1 MNCVTAFFHKNIELF
16 CEMGKFCYFA
26 RKFYNKFRGDPVN
39 NTQFDIEQ
47 VLDLNKWEAVQ
58 ESIAIATHLAIILVD
73 YRGRPVT
80 KHSQVQPFCQLVRNH
95 PELSVYCEKCD
106 SRGGLEAVRTGE
118 PFIYRCHFDIVDMAI
133 PIMIDN
139 RYVGAIMA
147 GEILLEEEQ
156 EDLEQVLQ
164 VEDQTF
170 LNTFKKEHHFLI
182 DQYPRFTKEDL
193 KKSAEMLEKISE
205 YIVSEAIKK
214 DYLIKA
220 YRQTLRLSK
229 RKDSVDEQSLD
240 LEFVQQDIQH
250 SKLENRLQDSTGV
263 YLAKNPLLQP
273 AIDLVFEN
281 KANHVDLKTL
291 AEVSNL
297 SPSYLSR
304 LLKEEFGE
312 PFSKIYG
319 KLKVYWAQQL
329 LETTDWP
336 IAEISDA
343 LGYIEPSYFVR
354 SFKKITGI
362 TPLKYRKDQ
371 QRLK

>member
-1 MNCVTAFFHKNIELF
+1 MILQESSI
-16 CEMGKFCYFA
+16 MQW
-26 RKFYNKFRGDPVN
+26 RGDRVS

-73 YRGRPVT
+73 YRGKPITR
-80 KHSQVQPFCQLVRNH
+80 HSEVKPFCQLVRNH

-106 SRGGLEAVRTGE
+106 SRGGLEAVRTGQ
-118 PFIYRCHFDIVDMAI
+118 PFFYRCHFNIVDMAI

-147 GEILLEEEQ
+147 GEILLAEGQEE
-156 EDLEQVLQ
+156 LEQVLQ
-164 VEDQTF
+164 LEDQ
-170 LNTFKKEHHFLI
+170 LYLKTFKKQHQELI
-182 DQYPRFTKEDL
+182 DHYPRFSQENL

-220 YRQTLRLSK
+220 YKQTLRLSK
-229 RKDSVDEQSLD
+229 QKTSFNEDVLD
-240 LEFVQQDIQH
+240 LEFVQKDIQYT
-250 SKLENRLQDSTGV
+250 KLENRLQESNGV
-263 YLAKNPLLQP
+263 YLAKNKLLQP

-281 KANHVDLKTL
+281 KERHIDLKTL
-291 AEVSNL
+291 AAVTNV

-304 LLKEEFGE
+304 LLKAEFGE

-319 KLKVYWAQQL
+319 RLKVYWAEQL
-329 LETTDWP
+329 LETTNWA
-336 IAEISDA
+336 ISEISDA
-343 LGYIEPSYFVR
+343 LGFVEPSYFVR
-354 SFKKITGI
+354 SFKKITGV
-362 TPLKYRKDQ
+362 TPLNYRKEKM
-371 QRLK
+371 RTE

>member
-1 MNCVTAFFHKNIELF
+1 MN
-16 CEMGKFCYFA
+16 G
-26 RKFYNKFRGDPVN
+26 RGDRVN
-39 NTQFDIEQ
+39 NAQFDIEQ

-58 ESIAIATHLAIILVD
+58 ESIALATHLAIILVD
-73 YRGRPVT
+73 YRGKPITR
-80 KHSQVQPFCQLVRNH
+80 HSQVKPFCQLVRNH

-106 SRGGLEAVRTGE
+106 SRGGLEAVRTGQ

-147 GEILLEEEQ
+147 GEILLEDGQEE
-156 EDLEQVLQ
+156 LEQVLQ
-164 VEDQTF
+164 LEDPLF
-170 LNTFKKEHHFLI
+170 LTTFKKDHRELL
-182 DQYPRFTKEDL
+182 DQYPRFSKEDL
-193 KKSAEMLEKISE
+193 RKSAEMLEKISE

-220 YRQTLRLSK
+220 YKQTLRLSK
-229 RKDSVDEQSLD
+229 REEPTAENPID
-240 LEFVQQDIQH
+240 LEFVQKDIQH
-250 SKLENRLQDSTGV
+250 SKLENRLQEATGV
-263 YLAKNPLLQP
+263 YLAKNTLLQP

-281 KANHVDLKTL
+281 KERHIDLGTL
-291 AEVSNL
+291 ATVTNV

-319 KLKVYWAQQL
+319 KLKVYWAKQL
-329 LETTDWP
+329 LETTNWS
-336 IAEISDA
+336 ISEVSDA
-343 LGYIEPSYFVR
+343 LGYVEPSYFVR

-362 TPLKYRKDQ
+362 TPLNYRKEKLRSQ
-371 QRLK
+371 

>member
-1 MNCVTAFFHKNIELF
+1 MN
-16 CEMGKFCYFA
+16 G
-26 RKFYNKFRGDPVN
+26 RGDRVN
-39 NTQFDIEQ
+39 NAQFDIEQ

-58 ESIAIATHLAIILVD
+58 ESIALATHLAIILVD
-73 YRGRPVT
+73 YRGKPITR
-80 KHSQVQPFCQLVRNH
+80 HSQVKPFCQLVRNH

-106 SRGGLEAVRTGE
+106 SRGGLEAVRTGQ

-147 GEILLEEEQ
+147 GEILLEDGQEE
-156 EDLEQVLQ
+156 LEQVLQ
-164 VEDQTF
+164 LEDPLF
-170 LNTFKKEHHFLI
+170 LTTFKKDHRELL
-182 DQYPRFTKEDL
+182 DQYPRFSKDDL
-193 KKSAEMLEKISE
+193 RKSAEMLEKISE

-220 YRQTLRLSK
+220 YKQTLRLSK
-229 RKDSVDEQSLD
+229 REEPTAENPID
-240 LEFVQQDIQH
+240 LEFVQKDIQH
-250 SKLENRLQDSTGV
+250 SKLENRLQETTGV
-263 YLAKNPLLQP
+263 YLAKNTLLQP

-281 KANHVDLKTL
+281 KERHIDLGTL
-291 AEVSNL
+291 ATVTNV

-319 KLKVYWAQQL
+319 KLKVYWAKQL
-329 LETTDWP
+329 LETTNWS
-336 IAEISDA
+336 ISEVSDA
-343 LGYIEPSYFVR
+343 LGYVEPSYFVR

-362 TPLKYRKDQ
+362 TPLNYRKEKLRSQ
-371 QRLK
+371 